1 MPVVRVPTNFN
12 IDVDFQIPEFY
23 KRLLA
28 LFIDYLLLIIYA
40 SIANKLVNTAFPR
53 FDTDD
58 AWYNWRFSKIAL
70 VYGPCLLY
78 FPLTEILLNGKTF
91 GKKWLGIQIINEKGG
106 KASISQ
112 LLIRWLL
119 RDTWFIFLWFM
130 REAYKYNEGETAE
143 VAFLTIIVLVY
154 FITEIILVVSSKKG
168 QRIGDILAKT
178 ILVDIR
184 QRSDISDTV
193 FQEVADSYVPAFPEI
208 MRLSDKDIN
217 AIKTILETARR
228 KGDYQMAETAMQK
241 ITTYLKIETNMPA
254 FDFLEVLLK
263 DYNYLSVK

>member
-23 KRLLA
+23 KRLLS
-28 LFIDYLLLIIYA
+28 LFIDYAIVIIFA
-40 SIANKLVNTAFPR
+40 SVMSSMVDYFFTPYSSS
-53 FDTDD
+53 D
-58 AWYNWRFSKIAL
+58 AWYNWRFGKIAV
-70 VYGPCLLY
+70 VYGPVLFY
-78 FPLTEILLNGKTF
+78 FPVTEILLNGKTL
-91 GKKWLGIQIINEKGG
+91 GKKWLGIQVINENGG
-106 KASISQ
+106 RAGISQ
-112 LLIRWLL
+112 LLIRWLM
-119 RDTWFIFLWFM
+119 RETWFIFIWGM
-130 REAYKYNEGETAE
+130 SEYYKAVNGETAE
-143 VAFLTIIVLVY
+143 AIFLSLIVIIY

-178 ILVDIR
+178 ILVDVR
-184 QRSDISDTV
+184 QKSDISDTV
-193 FQEVADSYVPAFPEI
+193 FQEVADSYKPSFPEI

-228 KGDYQMAETAMQK
+228 KGDLEMAETAKIK
-241 ITTYLKIETNMPA
+241 ITTYLKIESNMPA